1 MKWPMVHAARAAVLA
16 VLAAGAAAA
25 ASAGAPPKA
34 LYLTFDADMT
44 PGMLKRLQSGAVASW
59 YDPAIVDFLR
69 ESRVPAAVFVT
80 GLFAEANPTLIAGLA
95 HDPLFVVGVH
105 GYGHAAFTRRCYGL
119 PVLRTDAEKRADI
132 ARARD
137 AIARLTGTPPR
148 LFRYPGLC
156 HDRHDDELV
165 REAGLAVDTPSI
177 VSGDPFNRN
186 VDAIVRQ
193 VLKRAT
199 PGGTVV
205 FHLGGPNAPSTLD
218 ALRKLVP
225 ELRKRGYE
233 LAMK

>member
-1 MKWPMVHAARAAVLA
+1 MLAALAAV
-16 VLAAGAAAA
+16 AAAA
-25 ASAGAPPKA
+25 AGPAMPPKT

-44 PGMLKRLQSGAVASW
+44 PGMLKRQKSGAVASW

-69 ESRVPAAVFVT
+69 EDRVPAAIFVT
-80 GLFAEANPTLIAGLA
+80 GLFAEANPELVAGLA
-95 HDPLFVVGVH
+95 RDPLFVVGEH
-105 GYGHAAFTRRCYGL
+105 GYSHAAFTRHCYGL
-119 PVLRTDAEKRADI
+119 PALRTDAEKRADI
-132 ARARD
+132 LRARD
-137 AIARLTGTPPR
+137 AITRLTGKPPR

-165 REAGLAVDTPSI
+165 KEAGLTVDTPTI

-193 VLKRAT
+193 VLKRTA
-199 PGGTVV
+199 PGGTVI
-205 FHLGGPNAPSTLD
+205 FHLGGPNAPSTLE

-233 LAMK
+233 LAKK

>member
-1 MKWPMVHAARAAVLA
+1 MIRAAGAAVLA
-16 VLAAGAAAA
+16 VLAAGAA
-25 ASAGAPPKA
+25 GAPPKT

-44 PGMLKRLQSGAVASW
+44 PGMLKRQKSGAVASW

-69 ESRVPAAVFVT
+69 EDRVPAAIFVT
-80 GLFAEANPTLIAGLA
+80 GLFAEANPELVAGLA
-95 HDPLFVVGVH
+95 RDPLFVVGEH
-105 GYGHAAFTRRCYGL
+105 GYGHAAFTMHCYGL
-119 PVLRTDAEKRADI
+119 PALRTDAEKRADI
-132 ARARD
+132 LRARD
-137 AIARLTGTPPR
+137 AITRLTGKPPR

-156 HDRHDDELV
+156 HDRHDDQLV
-165 REAGLAVDTPSI
+165 KEAGLAVDTPTI
-177 VSGDPFNRN
+177 VSGDPFNRD

-199 PGGTVV
+199 PGGTVI
-205 FHLGGPNAPSTLD
+205 FHLGGPNAPSTLE

>member
-1 MKWPMVHAARAAVLA
+1 MIRTARAAVLA
-16 VLAAGAAAA
+16 MVAAGAAAA
-25 ASAGAPPKA
+25 AGAGAPPRT

-44 PGMLKRLQSGAVASW
+44 PGMLKRQQSGAVASW

-69 ESRVPAAVFVT
+69 ENRVPAAIFVT
-80 GLFAEANPTLIAGLA
+80 GLFAEANPELVSGLA
-95 HDPLFVVGVH
+95 RDPLFVVGVH
-105 GYGHAAFTRRCYGL
+105 GYRHAAFTPHCYGL
-119 PVLRTDAEKRADI
+119 AALRTDTEKRADI

-137 AIARLTGTPPR
+137 VVARLTGQPPR

-165 REAGLAVDTPSI
+165 KEAGLTVDTPTI
-177 VSGDPFNRN
+177 ISGDPFNRDA
-186 VDAIVRQ
+186 DAIVRQ
-193 VLKRAT
+193 VLKRAA

-205 FHLGGPNAPSTLD
+205 FHLGGPNAPSTLT

>member
-1 MKWPMVHAARAAVLA
+1 MKSPMIRAARAAVLA

-25 ASAGAPPKA
+25 AGAGAPTKT

-44 PGMLKRLQSGAVASW
+44 PGMLKRQQSGAVSSW

-80 GLFAEANPTLIAGLA
+80 GLFAEANPDLVAGLA
-95 HDPLFVVGVH
+95 RDPLFVVGEH
-105 GYGHAAFTRRCYGL
+105 GYSHAAFTRHCYGL
-119 PVLRTDAEKRADI
+119 PALRTDAEKRADI
-132 ARARD
+132 ERARD
-137 AIARLTGTPPR
+137 VVARLTGKPPR

-165 REAGLAVDTPSI
+165 REEGLAVDTPTI

-193 VLKRAT
+193 VLNRAA
-199 PGGTVV
+199 PGGTVI
-205 FHLGGPNAPSTLD
+205 FHLGGPNAPSTLE
-218 ALRKLVP
+218 ALRVLVP
-225 ELRKRGYE
+225 ALRKRGYAFG
-233 LAMK
+233 LK

>member
-1 MKWPMVHAARAAVLA
+1 MIRAARAAVLA
-16 VLAAGAAAA
+16 MLAAGAAAA
-25 ASAGAPPKA
+25 AGAVGPPRT

-44 PGMLKRLQSGAVASW
+44 PGMLKRQQSGAVRSW
-59 YDPAIVDFLR
+59 YDPAIIDFLR
-69 ESRVPAAVFVT
+69 ENQVPAAIFVT
-80 GLFAEANPTLIAGLA
+80 GLFAEANPELVASLA
-95 HDPLFVVGVH
+95 RDPLFVVGVH
-105 GYGHAAFTRRCYGL
+105 GYGHAAFTPRCYGL
-119 PVLRTDAEKRADI
+119 PTLRTDAAKRADI

-137 AIARLTGTPPR
+137 TVARLTGKAPE

-165 REAGLAVDTPSI
+165 KEAGLAVDTPMI
-177 VSGDPFNRN
+177 VSGDAFNRD
-186 VDAIVRQ
+186 VDAIVWQ
-193 VLKRAT
+193 VLKRAA

-205 FHLGGPNAPSTLD
+205 FHLGGPNAPATLE